1 MPTVR
6 RRLRCSKYPS
16 ACCSSTIRRL
26 ACGCC
31 QAGAAMIRLP
41 VAFAPSSS
49 LGAAARSVPAS
60 SALLCVLCGVAIAPP
75 ASLWC
80 VEESEMAAANGACG
94 SPVGAAPSATAS
106 AGDNKGN
113 ACGGVPAAIKGPA
126 SGGWMFGA
134 AEKAA
139 SGAEASFSEASQSS
153 GSCCILR
160 CVNKGQ
166 NTISHI

>member
-31 QAGAAMIRLP
+31 QADAAMIRLP
-41 VAFAPSSS
+41 VTFAPSSS
-49 LGAAARSVPAS
+49 LGAATRGVSAPSV
-60 SALLCVLCGVAIAPP
+60 LLCVLFGVAIAPP
-75 ASLWC
+75 ASLWD
-80 VEESEMAAANGACG
+80 VKESEMAAANGACG

-113 ACGGVPAAIKGPA
+113 ACGVAAAIKGST

-134 AEKAA
+134 AAKAA
-139 SGAEASFSEASQSS
+139 SGAEASFSGVSQSS

>member
-31 QAGAAMIRLP
+31 QADAAMIRLP
-41 VAFAPSSS
+41 AAFAPSSS
-49 LGAAARSVPAS
+49 LGAATRGVSAPSV
-60 SALLCVLCGVAIAPP
+60 LLCVLSVAIAPP

-160 CVNKGQ
+160 CVNKGR

>member
-49 LGAAARSVPAS
+49 LGAATRGVSAPSV
-60 SALLCVLCGVAIAPP
+60 LLCGVAIASP

-113 ACGGVPAAIKGPA
+113 ACGGVPAAIKGSA

-139 SGAEASFSEASQSS
+139 SGAEASFSGASQSS